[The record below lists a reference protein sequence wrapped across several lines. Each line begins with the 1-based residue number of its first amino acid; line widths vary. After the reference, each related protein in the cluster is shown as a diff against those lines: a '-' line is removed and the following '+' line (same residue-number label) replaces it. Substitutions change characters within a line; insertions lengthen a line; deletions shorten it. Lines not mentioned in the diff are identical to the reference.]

1 MRVLIVEDDK
11 ALADGLLRTLRRSG
25 YAVDHSVTGELAL
38 RACAEEHYD
47 LIVLDVSL
55 PGIDGFEVLRQL
67 RKNRETGSVLIL
79 TAHDAEPDRV
89 RGLDLGA
96 DDYVTKP
103 FSLPEFEA
111 RVRALIRR
119 SQAVRSP
126 TLRLGTLTIDSA
138 ARRAQIGGEDL
149 DLTPREWGV
158 LEYLLTRTGQ
168 VISKEQML
176 QALCS
181 WDDSLTHNA
190 IEVYISRLAASC
202 RRQASGSGRCAAS
215 ATWSKTRMPQPGS
228 LQRLLARWLIGPLAG
243 LIVLSGI
250 PTYLTAIS
258 AAKDAYDSALLDP
271 ALAIASHLHVVD
283 DKIEIG
289 LPVVALD
296 ALRIDSVDR
305 MYFQVLGPDN
315 QRIAGNATIPLPP
328 SEPGDRCL
336 RPRLLRYRASQ
347 ASASGS
353 RRSACRTG
361 TEESWCRSR
370 RPSSSANAW
379 SRNCCCRR

>member
-1 MRVLIVEDDK
+1 MLNSESDQLVVMRVLIVEDDK

-47 LIVLDVSL
+47 LIVLDISL

-126 TLRLGTLTIDSA
+126 TLRLGTLTIDTA
-138 ARRAQIGGEDL
+138 ARRVQIDGEDL
-149 DLTPREWGV
+149 DLTPREWSV

-190 IEVYISRLAASC
+190 IEVYISRV
-202 RRQASGSGRCAAS
+202 RN
-215 ATWSKTRMPQPGS
+215 K
-228 LQRLLARWLIGPLAG
+228 LQKAGIKIRTVRGFGYIVEDPDAPAR
-243 LIVLSGI
+243 
-250 PTYLTAIS
+250 
-258 AAKDAYDSALLDP
+258 
-271 ALAIASHLHVVD
+271 
-283 DKIEIG
+283 
-289 LPVVALD
+289 
-296 ALRIDSVDR
+296 
-305 MYFQVLGPDN
+305 
-315 QRIAGNATIPLPP
+315 
-328 SEPGDRCL
+328 
-336 RPRLLRYRASQ
+336 
-347 ASASGS
+347 
-353 RRSACRTG
+353 
-361 TEESWCRSR
+361 
-370 RPSSSANAW
+370 
-379 SRNCCCRR
+379 